1 MKHNTFSN
9 LYCLVSVRRL
19 GAFSKPFFEP
29 IYLVVNLPLVAL
41 LTTNQPD
48 LFRLNN
54 KGFIGS
60 GAHDCSLWKKI
71 PKSNLKTGYFVCN
84 NCVIDSL
91 NKKQA
96 LSACFLEIFW
106 LPEQGS
112 NLRPAD

>member
-1 MKHNTFSN
+1 M
-9 LYCLVSVRRL
+9 YCAGKKFLA
-19 GAFSKPFFEP
+19 GAGF
-29 IYLVVNLPLVAL
+29 AL
-41 LTTNQPD
+41 DKNRYVT
-48 LFRLNN
+48 
-54 KGFIGS
+54 KGYS
-60 GAHDCSLWKKI
+60 GAHDCGSWKKI
-71 PKSNLKTGYFVCN
+71 PKSNLKTSYFVCN